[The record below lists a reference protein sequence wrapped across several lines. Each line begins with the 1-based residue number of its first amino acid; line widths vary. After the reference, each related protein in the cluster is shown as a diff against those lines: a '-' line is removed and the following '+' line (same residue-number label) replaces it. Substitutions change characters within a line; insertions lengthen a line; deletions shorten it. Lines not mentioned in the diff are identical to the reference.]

1 MDRVVVATAYE
12 IRKHHGLGWKD
23 VEDTLRGLEDYFLET
38 PKTVARKT
46 HAMRILMEQE
56 RQRDLD
62 MRDHEGLGDL
72 ARESSLHDR
81 VKAVVTGA
89 NDARAAVGKF
99 TYRP

>member
-12 IRKHHGLGWKD
+12 IRKKNGLGWND
-23 VEDTLRGLEDYFLET
+23 VEDTVRGLEDYFLER
-38 PKTVARKT
+38 PKCAARKAHVWRVLT
-46 HAMRILMEQE
+46 EQR
-56 RQRDLD
+56 RQKDLELH
-62 MRDHEGLGDL
+62 DHEALGDL

-81 VKAVVTGA
+81 VKAVMTGE